1 MSALALILVL
11 ISVVLDVSGQL
22 LFKIGLNRLEAQG
35 IDAGRHFWLALAR
48 SPWLIGGVAAYAV
61 EIPLWAAVLGLLPL
75 SVAFPMASL
84 SYCGVAAA
92 AYFVL
97 GEKVPVR
104 RWLAT
109 VLIAAGVAVVAGSAS
124 AAGVVS

>member
-1 MSALALILVL
+1 MSVLALCLVL
-11 ISVVLDVSGQL
+11 TSLVLDVAGQL

-61 EIPLWAAVLGLLPL
+61 EIPLWTAVLGLLPL

-97 GEKVPVR
+97 GEKVPLR

-109 VLIAAGVAVVAGSAS
+109 VLIAAGVAVVAGSA
-124 AAGVVS
+124 

>member
-1 MSALALILVL
+1 MSLLALGLVL
-11 ISVVLDVSGQL
+11 MSLVLDVAGQV

-35 IDAGRHFWLALAR
+35 VDAGSDFWLALAR
-48 SPWLIGGVAAYAV
+48 SPWLIGGVGAYAI
-61 EIPLWAAVLGLLPL
+61 EIPLWTAVLGLLPL

-97 GEKVPVR
+97 GEKVPLR

-109 VLIAAGVAVVAGSAS
+109 ALIAAGVAVVAGSA
-124 AAGVVS
+124 